1 MRQLKFP
8 SIEQVLVAYI
18 PTIVGLPA
26 GTKATSELPHN
37 FQDPDGDTFMLP
49 VVFVERISG
58 AELNPRLDRPI
69 VDVDVY
75 AGDRAVAQDIAETI
89 RWNFR
94 GELPG
99 SIVDGVVFTRTR
111 TIIAPRRLAH
121 ANPRIFRYSA
131 NYELLL
137 HPA

>member
-8 SIEQVLVAYI
+8 SIEQILVAHL
-18 PTIVGLPA
+18 PTVHGVPDV
-26 GTKATSELPHN
+26 TSELPHD
-37 FQDPDGDTFMLP
+37 FQNADGPTHMIP

-58 AELNPRLDRPI
+58 AELNNRLDRPI
-69 VDVDVY
+69 VDIDVY
-75 AGDRAVAQDIAETI
+75 SFDRAQAQDIAEEI
-89 RWNFR
+89 RAYLRND
-94 GELPG
+94 LPG
-99 SIVDGVVFTRTR
+99 STVEGVVFTRAR

-121 ANPRIFRYSA
+121 ANPRLFRYSA